1 MDLLLRPLVRELS
14 RSLTLVLVLLGL
26 KLLLFL
32 LENTALDLFLTD
44 VALDT
49 EHQ

>member
-32 LENTALDLFLTD
+32 LEHAALYLFLAD

>member
-1 MDLLLRPLVRELS
+1 MDLLLRSLVREFN
-14 RSLTLVLVLLGL
+14 RGFTLVLVFLGL

-32 LENTALDLFLTD
+32 LEDSTLDLFLAD

>member
-1 MDLLLRPLVRELS
+1 MNLLLRSLVGELS
-14 RSLTLVLVLLGL
+14 RSLTLVLVFLGL

-32 LENTALDLFLTD
+32 LEDSTLDLFLAD

-49 EHQ
+49 EH

>member
-1 MDLLLRPLVRELS
+1 MYLLLRSLVGELS
-14 RSLTLVLVLLGL
+14 RSLALVLVFLGL

-32 LENTALDLFLTD
+32 LEDSTLDLFLAD

-49 EHQ
+49 EH